1 MNIKES
7 EKKQL
12 SRNPENLYKYILNRE
27 NAVIFN
33 FFIPSPKSIMIFEI
47 FIQDFKIQD
56 LQVENT
62 MMKQLLGGTNRI
74 IFLR

>member
-1 MNIKES
+1 
-7 EKKQL
+7 
-12 SRNPENLYKYILNRE
+12 
-27 NAVIFN
+27 
-33 FFIPSPKSIMIFEI
+33 MIFEI